1 MIVILF
7 GMLSDEQ
14 RELVEQIFKNNQR
27 KFQSISF
34 HIVKSKEAAE
44 DVVSTAFIKIM
55 DNIEKISALPCPKIT
70 AFCVTIVK
78 NASLD
83 VLRQAQKNV
92 PVDDWDRIADEN
104 FADDTVFDADV
115 YVLREAIDQLAPDD
129 RRLLYLRHTMEMGYK
144 EIGKLFSISEET
156 ARKRGQRLLEKLRR
170 LCEGG

>member
-1 MIVILF
+1 
-7 GMLSDEQ
+7 
-14 RELVEQIFKNNQR
+14 
-27 KFQSISF
+27 
-34 HIVKSKEAAE
+34 
-44 DVVSTAFIKIM
+44 M

-92 PVDDWDRIADEN
+92 PVDDWDCI
-104 FADDTVFDADV
+104 ADDTVFDADV

-129 RRLLYLRHTMEMGYK
+129 RRLLYLRYTMEMGYK

>member
-1 MIVILF
+1 M
-7 GMLSDEQ
+7 
-14 RELVEQIFKNNQR
+14 
-27 KFQSISF
+27 
-34 HIVKSKEAAE
+34 
-44 DVVSTAFIKIM
+44 
-55 DNIEKISALPCPKIT
+55 
-70 AFCVTIVK
+70 
-78 NASLD
+78 D